1 MHELTR
7 VSNDQADLPQVGA
20 AAKALLL
27 LGAFESRTEVVG
39 VSQLAR
45 RLSFPK
51 STVHRVLRVLVD
63 AGFVHQLPS
72 GYQLSDQAAR
82 LGSSA
87 VTRSVTALRTLLLPC
102 LVDFHQAT
110 GAPVSLSVVE
120 GGLVRCVEKVHG
132 MRQGVLAQA
141 FPDDVP
147 AHRSVAGSVLLAFGA
162 SRCEEG
168 IGDLARLHLDRV
180 KTQGVAVEPVAG
192 TLGFSTVVVPI
203 LDADRRAAAAL
214 SALVPASPARLE
226 SLTTR
231 LRSAAHTCG
240 VILTAHRRRATTAVP
255 AA

>member
-1 MHELTR
+1 M
-7 VSNDQADLPQVGA
+7 GA
-20 AAKALLL
+20 AAKALLV
-27 LGAFESRTEVVG
+27 LGAFECRTEVIG

-63 AGFVHQLPS
+63 SGFVHQLPS

-82 LGSSA
+82 LGGSA

-102 LVDFHQAT
+102 LIDFHQAT

-147 AHRSVAGSVLLAFGA
+147 AHRSVVGSVMLAFGA
-162 SRCEEG
+162 PGCAAAEAGTGEF
-168 IGDLARLHLDRV
+168 ARLPLDRV
-180 KTQGVAVEPVAG
+180 KREGVAVEPLTG
-192 TLGFSTVVVPI
+192 TLGFSAVVVPV
-203 LDADRRAAAAL
+203 LDSDRRVVAAL

-240 VILTAHRRRATTAVP
+240 VIVSSHRRLGAVP